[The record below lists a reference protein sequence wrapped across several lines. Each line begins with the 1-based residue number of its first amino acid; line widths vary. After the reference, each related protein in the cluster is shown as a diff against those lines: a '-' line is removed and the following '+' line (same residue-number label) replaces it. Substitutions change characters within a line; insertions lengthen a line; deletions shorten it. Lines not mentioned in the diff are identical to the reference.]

1 MNDRVSQTA
10 LAQADKPF
18 SLVPATFDDAMKIA
32 QSLSKSD
39 LVPKDYKGKPE
50 NIVVAIAWGQE
61 IGLQPL
67 QALQNIAVI
76 NGRASV
82 WGDAALAVAMAHP
95 QFEDIIEEISG
106 EGEKRVATCTIKRKG
121 RSPVT
126 RTFSVADA
134 RRAKLWEKEGPW
146 KNYPDRMLAMRAR
159 GFAMRDCFP
168 DAMRGF
174 MLAEELEGIEEK
186 DVTPPRPAVQ
196 MPTSS
201 KPAADVQDAEI
212 VDTETGEISQ
222 PDQQQTEAPAKPA
235 EGVATIS
242 AGQLK
247 VVRAKLK
254 NSGIEE
260 GVICAAWDVDRLE
273 AIPASD
279 VNKVLDRIK
288 AFAAGGQ

>member
-1 MNDRVSQTA
+1 MSKE
-10 LAQADKPF
+10 LAEARSF
-18 SLVPATFDDAMKIA
+18 SLVPTTFEDAIKIA
-32 QSLSKSD
+32 TSLAKSD

-95 QFEDIIEEISG
+95 DFEDIVEEING
-106 EGEKRVATCTIKRKG
+106 EGNQRTATCTIKRKR

-126 RTFSVADA
+126 RTFSVSDA
-134 RRAKLWEKEGPW
+134 NKAGLWNKAGPW
-146 KNYPDRMLAMRAR
+146 TQYPDRMLAMRAR
-159 GFAMRDCFP
+159 GFSMRDCFP

-174 MLAEELEGIEEK
+174 MLAEELQGVDEI
-186 DVTPPRPAVQ
+186 DVTPPRPAVV

-201 KPAADVQDAEI
+201 KPAAEIEDAEV

-222 PDQQQTEAPAKPA
+222 SEQQTEEPARSA
-235 EGVATIS
+235 DGVATIS

-254 NSGIEE
+254 NTGIEE
-260 GVICAAWDVDRLE
+260 GVICAAWSVERLE